1 MGAGL
6 GSVDAAGEDEIRALL
21 GTGLEVA
28 PVDAN
33 RRRAEETNDP
43 GDYTRGQLMAFYEI
57 VSLMQSQAE
66 SFSIPWTCL
75 RSTGSIRSETCSKR
89 RAERL
94 ALG

>member
-1 MGAGL
+1 VVASTADHYLRDL
-6 GSVDAAGEDEIRALL
+6 GYLIRERALKAK
-21 GTGLEVA
+21 E
-28 PVDAN
+28 
-33 RRRAEETNDP
+33 EETNDP